1 MTSNC
6 QSRNCSARCQARHDF
21 RPDCQALQS
30 LAASR
35 DQEGVS
41 RNEDFMDPAFLL
53 PFNNM
58 YPSQLEVQGVEDI
71 QISNGTTPPGGV
83 VNATNHG
90 VITARS
96 THWITTKD
104 RNINCKNEPSYTPI
118 TRPWEEQLY
127 SPPRTN
133 TAYGD
138 QAQTP
143 LAVWESQ
150 GPSEEPFSNIGEV
163 PVKRAPLCQD
173 KRSEG
178 NSGGG
183 KRMRRSSRRAGAV

>member
-21 RPDCQALQS
+21 HLDYQALQS

-35 DQEGVS
+35 DQKGVS

-53 PFNNM
+53 PFNDM
-58 YPSQLEVQGVEDI
+58 YPSQLEVQGDKDI
-71 QISNGTTPPGGV
+71 QVSIGTTSSGGV
-83 VNATNHG
+83 VNATNHRA
-90 VITARS
+90 ITATS
-96 THWITTKD
+96 THWITTED

-118 TRPWEEQLY
+118 TRPWERQLY
-127 SPPRTN
+127 SPTRTN

-163 PVKRAPLCQD
+163 LKRAPRRQD
-173 KRSEG
+173 KRMEE